1 MSKARM
7 KTTIKTLFRTMLYS
21 SALACFS
28 MLTGCAVTPTTI
40 TQTPAD
46 IQMPNLSRP
55 APTRGSIYSV
65 GAYRPMFEGR
75 RASMVGDTITVTI
88 TENTTATKGS
98 TGLSSK
104 KGAASSVMVNTSGSN
119 EQPYFNGTNANSL
132 ELEQNSNI
140 ANSFVGSLTANVLE
154 VRPNGYLVIAGEK
167 QVAFD
172 LGTEFVRFSG
182 VVNPATITNENSV
195 ASNTIADARIEYRTN
210 GTMDSAAVAKT
221 FLRFFQSILP
231 L

>member
-1 MSKARM
+1 MIKSWIKAQM
-7 KTTIKTLFRTMLYS
+7 KTLLGL
-21 SALACFS
+21 SALTGLTF
-28 MLTGCAVTPTTI
+28 LTGCAVTPTTI

-46 IQMPNLSRP
+46 IQVPNLSRP
-55 APTRGSIYSV
+55 APTRGSIYST

-104 KGAASSVMVNTSGSN
+104 KGAASSVLVNSSGSN
-119 EQPYFNGTNANSL
+119 EQPYFNGTNANSV

-140 ANSFVGSLTANVLE
+140 ANTFVGSLTANVLE

-210 GTMDSAAVAKT
+210 GTMDSAALAKT
-221 FLRFFQSILP
+221 FLRFFQSIVP
-231 L
+231 M